1 MAATDQAI
9 DGIKEL
15 IASGRF
21 RPGDRLPKENELAA
35 LLGVSR
41 GSLREA
47 VRALELVGVVQARQ
61 GDGTYLTSLAP
72 SALLD
77 VMSIVIDFTDEKSTL
92 ELLEV
97 RRLLEPAAAA
107 LAAARA
113 DDEAL
118 ARVRGAMDAM
128 RAAEDPKVVVEADAA
143 FHAAIAGATGNPALA
158 ALLENLSGHTLRT
171 RVRRAVSEQ
180 RAIEDT
186 LAEHDRIY
194 EALLARDPE
203 LAQAASAVH
212 VAGVERW
219 LRGILAAPAD
229 AGTAPR
235 GDPIG

>member
-113 DDEAL
+113 DDDAL
-118 ARVRGAMDAM
+118 ARMRDAMEAM
-128 RAAEDPKVVVEADAA
+128 RAADDAEALVEADAA

-158 ALLENLSGHTLRT
+158 ALLDNLSGHTLRT

-219 LRGILAAPAD
+219 LRGILARAD
-229 AGTAPR
+229 A
-235 GDPIG
+235 DP